1 MSSPL
6 PPAPP
11 PSGPSTPVPP
21 GPPAPQAKRD
31 GEATRA
37 RLIRSALQLFTTV
50 GFRATTT
57 TAIAE
62 SAEVAEGTI
71 YRHFTGKE
79 HLLNEVYR
87 QAQGWAGKLAS
98 DHDAERGSVPER
110 LQRLGRGL
118 IEGAGRDPA
127 LARMFLA
134 RAEERY
140 LDEKSRETARAFRE
154 RLQHIMASGKSD
166 GQVRAGPAELWA
178 GVWLALVGYAMWR
191 VSAGEW
197 TAEHPQVQ
205 LTLEAAWDAI
215 ASRGGPPGQT

>member
-6 PPAPP
+6 TPPPAPP
-11 PSGPSTPVPP
+11 PPP
-21 GPPAPQAKRD
+21 PKRD
-31 GEATRA
+31 SEATRA
-37 RLIRSALQLFTTV
+37 RLIRSALQLFTTA

-87 QAQGWAGKLAS
+87 QAQGWAAKLAL
-98 DHDAERGSVPER
+98 DLDAERGSKVPDR
-110 LQRLGRGL
+110 LMRLGRAM
-118 IEGAGRDPA
+118 IEGSAADPA

-140 LDEKSRETARAFRE
+140 LDEKSREAARAFRE
-154 RLQHIMASGKSD
+154 KLEHLMASGKSD
-166 GQVRAGPAELWA
+166 GVVRPGPAELWA

-197 TAEHPQVQ
+197 TADHPQIQ
-205 LTLEAAWDAI
+205 LTLDAAWDAI
-215 ASRGGPPGQT
+215 GTSRGVPPVRT